1 LHETYYGQ
9 RANAG
14 LIITEG
20 VHPTFDGKGYNR
32 TPGICNDAHV
42 GAWSRVT
49 QAVHNRG
56 GLIACQLMHC
66 GRVGHPD
73 NKSDKTR
80 MLAPSAIAAQAD
92 IFTADGMKAMPTPEP
107 MSLADID
114 EVVADYGRAAQRCVS
129 AGFDGIELHCASGYL
144 PGQFL
149 ASGSNQR
156 EDEYGGSL
164 TNRLRFVERV
174 IDFLAGVI
182 GVGRVGLRISPGN
195 PYNDHIDAT
204 PEATYAG
211 LLQLAERVGIAW
223 VHAIRM
229 PSTGIDSLALTRANY
244 SGAVIGSD
252 SYTAAEAEE
261 SIGEGRVDAVSFGRL
276 YIANPDLV
284 DRFKRGGPFNKMDKR
299 TIYGGEGSAGYTD
312 YPPLSGDA

>member
-1 LHETYYGQ
+1 
-9 RANAG
+9 
-14 LIITEG
+14 
-20 VHPTFDGKGYNR
+20 
-32 TPGICNDAHV
+32 
-42 GAWSRVT
+42 
-49 QAVHNRG
+49 
-56 GLIACQLMHC
+56 
-66 GRVGHPD
+66 
-73 NKSDKTR
+73 
-80 MLAPSAIAAQAD
+80 MLAPSAIAAQAE

-114 EVVADYGRAAQRCVS
+114 AVVADYGRAAQRCVS
-129 AGFDGIELHCASGYL
+129 AGFDGVELHCASGYL

-164 TNRLRFVERV
+164 ANRLRFIERV
-174 IDFLAGVI
+174 IDVLANVI
-182 GVGRVGLRISPGN
+182 GVARVGLRISPGN
-195 PYNDHIDAT
+195 RYNDHIDAT

-252 SYTAAEAEE
+252 SYTASEAEE

-284 DRFKRGGPFNKMDKR
+284 ERFKQGGPFNKMDKR

>member
-1 LHETYYGQ
+1 
-9 RANAG
+9 
-14 LIITEG
+14 

-80 MLAPSAIAAQAD
+80 MLAPSAIAAQAE

-164 TNRLRFVERV
+164 ANRLRFIERV
-174 IDFLAGVI
+174 IDVLANVI
-182 GVGRVGLRISPGN
+182 GVARVGLRISPGN